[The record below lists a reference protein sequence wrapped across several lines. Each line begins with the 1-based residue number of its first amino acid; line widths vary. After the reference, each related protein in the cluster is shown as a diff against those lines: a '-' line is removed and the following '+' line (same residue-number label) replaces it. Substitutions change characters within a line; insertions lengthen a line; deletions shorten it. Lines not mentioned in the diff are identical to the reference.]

1 MGQHL
6 QIIETTIEILVNKL
20 DEIILNLHIAKDK
33 FVKQINQVSTRPN
46 SDITE
51 FKLRNISPEILQVF
65 SKQFKVLSFKF

>member
-51 FKLRNISPEILQVF
+51 F
-65 SKQFKVLSFKF
+65 